1 MREQDPSS
9 NGGSVFESEVD
20 TEFILFTRDVIEPNQ
35 SFDDSY
41 DEAIGFTDETYDF
54 SGEEEVTSEDVLEP
68 IPSSFG
74 NTFDDYF
81 DDSNTE
87 ESGAEVSNGLD
98 DDSDDLREGRL
109 IENKTGDTI
118 VPIPS
123 GFGNTFDDYFNDGT
137 DGVESFEPSLAD
149 VGLKSGGFTGGFT
162 GTGKTT
168 SFGGFIGTKGTDLG
182 ANSGSLAETEGTDF
196 GTSLGGFSG
205 SEGTDLRPS
214 AGEFTE
220 GGFQPSLAFG
230 SNELRTGKELD
241 SISDYGSPVTCSP
254 KTESKCWT
262 VKEQQC
268 SLVEKMECR
277 SGPELLVECYV

>member
-68 IPSSFG
+68 ITSSFG

-118 VPIPS
+118 GPIPS
-123 GFGNTFDDYFNDGT
+123 GFGNTFDDYFNNGT

-149 VGLKSGGFTGGFT
+149 VGLNSGGFTGGFT

-168 SFGGFIGTKGTDLG
+168 SFGGFIGTKGSDL
-182 ANSGSLAETEGTDF
+182 
-196 GTSLGGFSG
+196 
-205 SEGTDLRPS
+205 
-214 AGEFTE
+214 GEFTE

-230 SNELRTGKELD
+230 INELRTGKELD

-277 SGPELLVECYV
+277 SGPELLVACHV